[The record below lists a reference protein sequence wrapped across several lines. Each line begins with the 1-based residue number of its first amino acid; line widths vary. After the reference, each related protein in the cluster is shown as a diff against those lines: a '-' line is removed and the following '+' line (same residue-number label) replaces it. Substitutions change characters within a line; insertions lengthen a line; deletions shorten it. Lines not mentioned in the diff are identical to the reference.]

1 MRLSLPRG
9 TVPGDHRHLKGQEPN
24 TMETLDPD
32 PPRMLSPAELE
43 ARFKMHDWGAVSD
56 SSFHLGLLHSAWD
69 IMTTHQEYLQSSG
82 VKVLA
87 SFPVQATIHLYSDE
101 SDSDKEQKE
110 KPSPLTFSAR
120 RQKTAQEERAETG

>member
-1 MRLSLPRG
+1 MGAFGSQQPVRLYLP
-9 TVPGDHRHLKGQEPN
+9 
-24 TMETLDPD
+24 
-32 PPRMLSPAELE
+32 LS
-43 ARFKMHDWGAVSD
+43 K
-56 SSFHLGLLHSAWD
+56 
-69 IMTTHQEYLQSSG
+69 HQEYLQSSG

-120 RQKTAQEERAETG
+120 RRKTAQEERAETG